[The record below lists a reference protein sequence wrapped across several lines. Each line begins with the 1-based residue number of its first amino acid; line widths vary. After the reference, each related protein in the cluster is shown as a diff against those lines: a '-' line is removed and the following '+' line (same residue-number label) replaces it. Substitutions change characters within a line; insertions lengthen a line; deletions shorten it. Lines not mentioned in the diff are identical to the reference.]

1 MRARLT
7 GIRDRLCAGIPVD
20 FDWSLESRL
29 AAVQSN
35 EWVWKNPTRTAVHH
49 VQYYLVLDLDL
60 ARVACT
66 ALPAV

>member
-20 FDWSLESRL
+20 FDWSQESRL

-35 EWVWKNPTRTAVHH
+35 EWVWKNPTRTAVH